1 MGIIAGSAKMSSTLG
16 STYVGTEHLI
26 LYYSSQTQGALR
38 SILNRYGLTSDYIKF
53 YILNNKSKSSTLR
66 EENSVYMT
74 PELKSIVLKT
84 LSNLGSFNEDKA
96 SVKAEA
102 LLLEAVLRS
111 DHCVG
116 RKLVKARTEDIDSLI
131 AEINLYSSDKLDLV
145 SKTDFGLPL
154 GDKAYLSKFGRDLT
168 EKAAKGELDLLAGRR
183 EELSRIFEIM
193 QRKRK
198 SSPMILGQP
207 GVGKSSLTEGLAIAV
222 NGGDVPTK
230 IKGHSVFEIDVSAVV
245 AGSKWRGQFE
255 ERMKKII
262 AISRSPRKVIL
273 VIDEAHMLVGAG
285 SSEGSSDASNIIK
298 PPIAR
303 GEIKCVAST
312 TLSEFRKSIKPD
324 KALTRR
330 FQIVQVDEPS
340 PEAAIEILR
349 GIQGS
354 FESHH
359 GVRYSEESISV
370 SVSASCHYIKD
381 RVLPDKAIDLLDASG
396 ASLACRS
403 NSSASSI
410 RGESSS
416 ALKSLIEGHS
426 RRQEF
431 LLCYCYNI
439 LAQAPKWNS
448 EGLLKER
455 RKIVETAFSNIVQET
470 DVLEVMYKSLGLE
483 WHKGTNENNS
493 KIEKMESVLNKNVLG
508 QAEAVSSIVHA
519 IKRSKIGLR
528 DKNRP
533 ISSSMFAGPTGVGKT
548 ELVKCFSVYY
558 FGRKDSVIKIDM
570 SEFMERHSVSKL
582 IGSPPGYVGHQ
593 ETPVLIREISRNPN
607 STVLFDE
614 VEKAHPDIYNI
625 LLQVLDEGTLTDSS
639 GEAADFRNAV
649 IFMTSN
655 LGAKDLLARQASM
668 RQERVRG
675 ESRALK
681 DSLKSSLMT
690 SLRGFFRPELLNRL
704 DEIVVF
710 NALSFES
717 LQKIL
722 RSTIEE
728 VAQRIETLGITLR
741 VTDEVINTLIGGIAD
756 SSNGARHIRRISKTA
771 IIDPISAELLDSR
784 YKKGQKILCEC
795 DSNGK
800 ICFSSSHH

>member
-84 LSNLGSFNEDKA
+84 LSNLESSNENRA

-102 LLLEAVLRS
+102 LLLEAALRS
-111 DHCVG
+111 DHCIG

-207 GVGKSSLTEGLAIAV
+207 GVGKSSLTEGLAIAL
-222 NGGDVPTK
+222 NGGDVPSK
-230 IKGHSVFEIDVSAVV
+230 IKGHTVHEIDISAIV

-354 FESHH
+354 FENHH

-381 RVLPDKAIDLLDASG
+381 RFLPDKAIDLLD

-431 LLCYCYNI
+431 LLCYCYSAS
-439 LAQAPKWNS
+439 AQAPKWNS
-448 EGLLKER
+448 EGSLKER
-455 RKIVETAFSNIVQET
+455 RKIAETAFSNIVQET

-483 WHKGTNENNS
+483 WHKGTDEDNS
-493 KIEKMESVLNKNVLG
+493 RIEKMESVLNKNVLG
-508 QAEAVSSIVHA
+508 QAEAVSSIVQA
-519 IKRSKIGLR
+519 IKRSQIGLR
-528 DKNRP
+528 DINRP

-548 ELVKCFSVYY
+548 ELVKCFSAYY
-558 FGRKDSVIKIDM
+558 FGRTDAVIKLDM

-582 IGSPPGYVGHQ
+582 IGSPPGYVGHH
-593 ETPVLIREISRNPN
+593 ETPLLIREIGRNPN

-614 VEKAHPDIYNI
+614 VEKAHPDVYNI
-625 LLQVLDEGTLTDSS
+625 LLQVLDEGTLSDSS
-639 GEAADFRNAV
+639 GEAADFRNAI

-655 LGAKDLLARQASM
+655 LGAKDLLARQASSMAKGAMGDSRSM
-668 RQERVRG
+668 R
-675 ESRALK
+675 

-690 SLRGFFRPELLNRL
+690 SLRGFFRPELLNR
-704 DEIVVF
+704 
-710 NALSFES
+710 
-717 LQKIL
+717 
-722 RSTIEE
+722 
-728 VAQRIETLGITLR
+728 
-741 VTDEVINTLIGGIAD
+741 
-756 SSNGARHIRRISKTA
+756 
-771 IIDPISAELLDSR
+771 
-784 YKKGQKILCEC
+784 
-795 DSNGK
+795 
-800 ICFSSSHH
+800 